1 MYSQTVSQTP
11 GRDRQQPV
19 RRHIALPT
27 GDHTHRTTL
36 RLEREFWERI
46 DHLADS
52 SGLTWR
58 DWVARVLADK
68 PDGVG
73 SASWLRVTCMGS
85 GK

>member
-1 MYSQTVSQTP
+1 MDSQTVRQTP
-11 GRDRQQPV
+11 GHTHHPL

-27 GDHTHRTTL
+27 GDHLRQSTI
-36 RLEREFWERI
+36 RLERAFWDRI
-46 DHLADS
+46 DHLAVI

-58 DWVARVLADK
+58 EWAVRVLADK

>member
-1 MYSQTVSQTP
+1 MVSQTVRHTHHP
-11 GRDRQQPV
+11 L

-27 GDHTHRTTL
+27 GDHHLRKSTI
-36 RLEREFWERI
+36 RLELAFWERI
-46 DHLADS
+46 DHLATR